1 MLPLLYDIL
10 LRFRLGKFA
19 FTSDI
24 KQAFSQIKLYVM
36 HLDFTRFFWFSNFY
50 FGNRDNLIYR
60 FTRILFGL
68 ICSPFLLTGTLKHHF
83 KKFLQE
89 NIYPKVFIE
98 KLPRDLY
105 VDDLLSSFNDANIA
119 YEFYQAA
126 KEILQRGGFHLCK
139 WASNC
144 KELQDKI
151 MTDSSI
157 NPTTASNI
165 RKVLGIKWDITSEEF
180 IFNFKKIINTANSL
194 DCTKRN
200 VLKITIMFYDPI
212 GLLCPIAL
220 QLKLIFTKICSK
232 KSDWESLLNAD
243 IQLL

>member
-1 MLPLLYDIL
+1 
-10 LRFRLGKFA
+10 
-19 FTSDI
+19 
-24 KQAFSQIKLYVM
+24 
-36 HLDFTRFFWFSNFY
+36 
-50 FGNRDNLIYR
+50 
-60 FTRILFGL
+60 
-68 ICSPFLLTGTLKHHF
+68 
-83 KKFLQE
+83 
-89 NIYPKVFIE
+89 
-98 KLPRDLY
+98 
-105 VDDLLSSFNDANIA
+105 
-119 YEFYQAA
+119 
-126 KEILQRGGFHLCK
+126 
-139 WASNC
+139 
-144 KELQDKI
+144 

-212 GLLCPIAL
+212 GLLCPTAL